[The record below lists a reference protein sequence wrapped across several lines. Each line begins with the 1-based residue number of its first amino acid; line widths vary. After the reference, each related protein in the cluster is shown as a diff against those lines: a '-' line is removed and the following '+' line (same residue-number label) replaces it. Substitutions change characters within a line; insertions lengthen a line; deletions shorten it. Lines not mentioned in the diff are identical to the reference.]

1 MGEEQVEGADDVL
14 LDGVDPLDV
23 VEGDLDLFRP
33 EHDVGRAACTD
44 RRAEQHA
51 HHREQEQRG
60 HDHERVERREPP
72 RADVHRVAAEQAPPQ
87 PRHQQGQ
94 NEREPAEGELPAPLA
109 GSADVG
115 VGGDQAPYPRIR
127 QQ

>member
-23 VEGDLDLFRP
+23 VEGDLDLLRL
-33 EHDVGRAACTD
+33 EHDVWRAARPD
-44 RRAEQHA
+44 RRAEQRA

-60 HDHERVERREPP
+60 HEQERVERREPP
-72 RADVHRVAAEQAPPQ
+72 REDVYRVATDQAPPQ
-87 PRHQQGQ
+87 PRQQQSQ
-94 NEREPAEGELPAPLA
+94 NERESTEGELPTSLA

-115 VGGDQAPYPRIR
+115 GGGDQAPYPC
-127 QQ
+127 